1 MPVCFSAQSHPVVL
15 GHMSGLRLDQVLLFL
30 GAVIAPIS
38 RFSAAGKIRRD
49 QRPICP
55 FYNVSCNIHL
65 VLRFLLGETRDLFL
79 V

>member
-1 MPVCFSAQSHPVVL
+1 MPGCFSAPSHPVVL
-15 GHMSGLRLDQVLLFL
+15 GHMSGLRLNQVLLFL

-38 RFSAAGKIRRD
+38 TFSAAGEIRRA

-55 FYNVSCNIHL
+55 FYNVSCNHLL
-65 VLRFLLGETRDLFL
+65 VLRSETRDLFL